1 MWSKATIAPNIDL
14 EEGKR
19 EAAPVSTMRRGVSK
33 NRRAT
38 LNYQLIDGRVLS
50 QSIDCEPFYSD
61 A

>member
-1 MWSKATIAPNIDL
+1 MWSKATIAPDIDL

-33 NRRAT
+33 KRRAA
-38 LNYQLIDGRVLS
+38 LSYQPIDGRVLS